1 MAEQINKKIA
11 KRRKVYDSNSEDSYK
26 PDEDESKDL
35 KGSKASE
42 SKNIPK
48 NYGKAILAYI
58 RKN

>member
-1 MAEQINKKIA
+1 MAEQINKKIG

-26 PDEDESKDL
+26 PDEDESK
-35 KGSKASE
+35 
-42 SKNIPK
+42 NIPK